1 MFDYKQEINK
11 YQPLP
16 EPKQAKA
23 IIENNDVEDI
33 MDILKQLYSRRNR
46 EG

>member
-16 EPKQAKA
+16 EPKQAQS

-33 MDILKQLYSRRNR
+33 IDILKKLYFRTNK
-46 EG
+46 E

>member
-16 EPKQAKA
+16 EPKQAQK
-23 IIENNDVEDI
+23 IVENNDVSDI
-33 MDILKQLYSRRNR
+33 IDILKQLYFRTNK
-46 EG
+46 G